1 MQLKIIISLLLI
13 VIFTMNCVMTKTTD
27 TMKKAE
33 MITEVTC
40 DFRATVTNVYY
51 SGDNSKHYLLEV
63 LK

>member
-1 MQLKIIISLLLI
+1 
-13 VIFTMNCVMTKTTD
+13 MTKTTD